1 MIDFINSYFNHQ
13 DEKGSIVGLVNFG
26 QWEELNI
33 IESLKDAVRGG
44 HYHLKT
50 SELFIILEGRIE
62 VCLENINQ
70 SKTKIVEVKK
80 GDVFLIKPRIIHTFT
95 ILENSSWINCL
106 SKKIDPKNKDFYR
119 KNRIK

>member
-50 SELFIILEGRIE
+50 SELFIYIFIFL
-62 VCLENINQ
+62 CLDY
-70 SKTKIVEVKK
+70 SIV
-80 GDVFLIKPRIIHTFT
+80 LITYSR
-95 ILENSSWINCL
+95 
-106 SKKIDPKNKDFYR
+106 R
-119 KNRIK
+119 

>member
-95 ILENSSWINCL
+95 ILENSRWINCL

-119 KNRIK
+119 KKIG

>member
-1 MIDFINSYFNHQ
+1 MIDFINSYFNHK

-33 IESLKDAVRGG
+33 IDSLKDAVRGG

-70 SKTKIVEVKK
+70 GKTKIVEVNA

-95 ILENSSWINCL
+95 ILENSRWINCL

-119 KNRIK
+119 KKIS

>member
-95 ILENSSWINCL
+95 ILENSRWINCL
-106 SKKIDPKNKDFYR
+106 SKKIDTKNKDFYR
-119 KNRIK
+119 KKII

>member
-95 ILENSSWINCL
+95 ILENSRWINCL

>member
-33 IESLKDAVRGG
+33 IESLKAAVRGG

-95 ILENSSWINCL
+95 ILENSRWINCL
-106 SKKIDPKNKDFYR
+106 SNKIDPNNKDFYR
-119 KNRIK
+119 KKIS

>member
-70 SKTKIVEVKK
+70 SKTKIVDVKK

-95 ILENSSWINCL
+95 ILENSRWINCL

-119 KNRIK
+119 KKIS

>member
-95 ILENSSWINCL
+95 ILENSRWINCL
-106 SKKIDPKNKDFYR
+106 SKKIDSKNKDFYR
-119 KNRIK
+119 KK

>member
-26 QWEELNI
+26 KWEELNI
-33 IESLKDAVRGG
+33 IESLKDTVRGG

-62 VCLENINQ
+62 VFLENINQ
-70 SKTKIVEVKK
+70 GKTKIVEVKK

-95 ILENSSWINCL
+95 ILENSRWINCL
-106 SKKIDPKNKDFYR
+106 SKKVSLLTVTFTGN
-119 KNRIK
+119 NWS

>member
-1 MIDFINSYFNHQ
+1 MIEFINSYFNHV
-13 DEKGSIVGLVNFG
+13 DERGSIVGLVNFG
-26 QWEELNI
+26 KWEELNI
-33 IESLKDAVRGG
+33 IESLKDTVRGG

-70 SKTKIVEVKK
+70 SKTKTVEVNA

-95 ILENSSWINCL
+95 ILENSRWINCL

-119 KNRIK
+119 KK

>member
-33 IESLKDAVRGG
+33 IESIKDAVRGG

-62 VCLENINQ
+62 VCLENFNQ

-95 ILENSSWINCL
+95 ILENSRWINCL

-119 KNRIK
+119 KKII